1 MNDGFKCH
9 TKMEAECKVKD
20 TQAGKKIDL
29 NPKGKIVKVLHFLKI
44 EPHWRTWATESD
56 GAIRRGSRVAKKE
69 RFHDHKTCRRL
80 TAHY

>member
-1 MNDGFKCH
+1 MQGQRH
-9 TKMEAECKVKD
+9 T
-20 TQAGKKIDL
+20 GRKKIYL

-56 GAIRRGSRVAKKE
+56 GAIRGSSRVAKKE
-69 RFHDHKTCRRL
+69 CFHGHKTCRRF